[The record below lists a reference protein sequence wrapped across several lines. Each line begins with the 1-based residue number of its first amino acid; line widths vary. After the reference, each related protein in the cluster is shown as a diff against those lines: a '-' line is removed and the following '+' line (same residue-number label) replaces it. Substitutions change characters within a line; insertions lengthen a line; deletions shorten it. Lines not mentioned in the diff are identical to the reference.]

1 MTQPDAWAELV
12 EVDRLYWAKRM
23 AMFAAG
29 AEEQLRRGLTDV
41 GGAPT
46 ALRVLRDSPIELTMD
61 LFHPVFFWAT
71 QSNGLVR
78 LARELVAKLDPG
90 WLFVALPPLVR
101 ARLDSPEADYA
112 DYRRIA
118 ELLTEVDQIAVL
130 ADLVAK
136 ARTSVDPDILE
147 VADEYEPIPPCRQTL
162 GDSGGTRDP

>member
-1 MTQPDAWAELV
+1 
-12 EVDRLYWAKRM
+12 M
-23 AMFAAG
+23 AMFVAG

-41 GGAPT
+41 GGAPI
-46 ALRVLRDSPIELTMD
+46 ALRVLGDSPIELTMG
-61 LFHPVFFWAT
+61 LFDRVFWAT

-118 ELLTEVDQIAVL
+118 GLLTEVDQIALL

-162 GDSGGTRDP
+162 GDSGGKRDP